1 MADCEMF
8 GMAVLSHGTKDGIV
22 MTADCAIHVNAFVEP
37 IKQNLTMLGKPKV
50 KYKIFVKIQISNLFK
65 TNEIRLK

>member
-8 GMAVLSHGTKDGIV
+8 GMAVLSHGEQDGIV
-22 MTADCAIHVNAFVEP
+22 MTADCAIHVNDFVEP

-50 KYKIFVKIQISNLFK
+50 KYKIFEKFEFQIY
-65 TNEIRLK
+65 LK

>member
-1 MADCEMF
+1 MGDCEMF

-50 KYKIFVKIQISNLFK
+50 KYKIFEKSEFQIYSKPTKLD
-65 TNEIRLK
+65 